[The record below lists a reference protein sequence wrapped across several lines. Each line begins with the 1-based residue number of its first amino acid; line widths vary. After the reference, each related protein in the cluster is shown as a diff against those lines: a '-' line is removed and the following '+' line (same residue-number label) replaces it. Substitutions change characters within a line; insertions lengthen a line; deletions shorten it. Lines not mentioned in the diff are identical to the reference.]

1 MAGSYYVESLTNS
14 LIVHAEKL
22 IDEILE
28 LGGMTKAIENGYP
41 NKLIEE
47 SAIRKQAKIDSEEE
61 IIVGV
66 NKFINENEKEF
77 DILEIDN
84 TEVRREQI
92 NSISK
97 IKNNRNEE
105 KCKIALKSLTK
116 AAKEKRGNLL
126 ELSIIAARER
136 ATIGEISYAL
146 EKVLS
151 LIHI

>member
-1 MAGSYYVESLTNS
+1 
-14 LIVHAEKL
+14 
-22 IDEILE
+22 
-28 LGGMTKAIENGYP
+28 MTKAIEKGYP

-66 NKFINENEKEF
+66 NKFKNENERDF

-84 TEVRREQI
+84 TEVRKEQI

-97 IKNNRNEE
+97 IKTNRNNE
-105 KCKIALKSLTK
+105 KCEIALKSLSN
-116 AAKEKRGNLL
+116 AAKNRKGNLL
-126 ELSIIAARER
+126 ELSIVAARER

-146 EKVLS
+146 EKVFDRYQENLNIYKRC
-151 LIHI
+151 LQ